1 MEVHHH
7 PKVEKKNFKEYF
19 LEFLM
24 MFLAVTM
31 GFFAESY
38 REHIVERNR
47 EKEYMKEVVANLKY
61 DTLRCSVNAITNVQ
75 VESGFD
81 SLREELKKA
90 IHGNVNTN
98 ALYYFELKYG
108 INFGQ
113 AVFNTSAI
121 TELKNSGSLR
131 LIENKQLVSDMADYY
146 ERKIYATE
154 TFLPTGKAT
163 ALQSMLNEFFSLIDL
178 DDYVQSF
185 DEMSRETYSNVYDYK
200 NILEHEPPLRL
211 LNSNPP
217 DLERLYTQ
225 ISLFEAAIKNYN
237 FWLHLD
243 KAAAEKLITD
253 IQKEYNLEN

>member
-7 PKVEKKNFKEYF
+7 PHVEKKNFKEYL

-24 MFLAVTM
+24 IFLAVTL

-38 REHIVERNR
+38 REHIVECNM

-75 VESGFD
+75 VELGLD
-81 SLREELKKA
+81 SLRDELKSA

-108 INFGQ
+108 LNVGQ

-146 ERKIYATE
+146 QRKIYATE
-154 TFLPTGKAT
+154 TFLPSNKT
-163 ALQSMLNEFFSLIDL
+163 ANLQSTLNEFFSLIDL
-178 DDYVQSF
+178 ALTI
-185 DEMSRETYSNVYDYK
+185 E
-200 NILEHEPPLRL
+200 L
-211 LNSNPP
+211 
-217 DLERLYTQ
+217 
-225 ISLFEAAIKNYN
+225 
-237 FWLHLD
+237 
-243 KAAAEKLITD
+243 
-253 IQKEYNLEN
+253 